1 MRSSNTLVVTIRRNL
16 WLLIFIL
23 RVLPCWSLRGRCSH
37 GFLLVVALGCSG
49 ARDLDLDPD
58 VAASRSTGHSRR
70 GSTARSRPTCSL
82 RSSSATTSGS
92 PGKKLLS
99 YEIKSNEMSDG
110 NNLHLFVVCQ
120 FANPKGKKPIK
131 TEVTYI
137 VGTDPVITIFP
148 Q

>member
-1 MRSSNTLVVTIRRNL
+1 MLVLARAV
-16 WLLIFIL
+16 FA
-23 RVLPCWSLRGRCSH
+23 
-37 GFLLVVALGCSG
+37 GFLLLISLGCSG

-58 VAASRSTGHSRR
+58 I
-70 GSTARSRPTCSL
+70 ARKSLDKALKAWVDGKKPTDLQPEIIVGDYVWES
-82 RSSSATTSGS
+82 
-92 PGKKLLS
+92 GKKLLS
-99 YEIKSNEMSDG
+99 YEIKSNEMNDG

-131 TEVTYI
+131 TDVTYI

>member
-1 MRSSNTLVVTIRRNL
+1 MLVLARAL
-16 WLLIFIL
+16 FA
-23 RVLPCWSLRGRCSH
+23 
-37 GFLLVVALGCSG
+37 GFLLVVAQGCSG

-58 VAASRSTGHSRR
+58 VARKSLDKALKAWVDGKK
-70 GSTARSRPTCSL
+70 PTDLQPEIIVGDYVWES
-82 RSSSATTSGS
+82 
-92 PGKKLLS
+92 GKKLLS